1 LRLALVPQAG
11 DRPGE
16 PALVIAD
23 AAARLPGRGA
33 YICGPGACLEG
44 ALRKRALQR
53 AFRRPVK
60 IDSETLESLD

>member
-1 LRLALVPQAG
+1 LRLALAPQAS

-16 PALVIAD
+16 PALVVAD
-23 AAARLPGRGA
+23 VAARLPGRGA
-33 YICGPGACLEG
+33 YICGRGDCLDV

-53 AFRRPVK
+53 AFRRPVT

>member
-1 LRLALVPQAG
+1 MV
-11 DRPGE
+11 
-16 PALVIAD
+16 AD

-33 YICGPGACLEG
+33 YICGPGACLDG

-53 AFRRPVK
+53 TFRRPVK

>member
-1 LRLALVPQAG
+1 LRLALAPQAS

-16 PALVIAD
+16 PRLVVAD
-23 AAARLPGRGA
+23 TVARLPGRGA
-33 YICGPGACLEG
+33 YICGPGECLEG

-60 IDSETLESLD
+60 IDSETLESMV